1 MEANI
6 DFEWDI
12 LDCLIAIRDSWKQV
26 KQETIVNCWRKAGFE
41 VQMPTVQ
48 QENDEVA
55 GDRDDPTVSIQAE
68 DQLGRG
74 LEKEEVQI
82 FQNIWERLG
91 DVLRIDLPDLNDYL
105 AIDENEADV
114 VAELTD
120 QKIVAEVT
128 DMNRQDVK
136 EETEEA
142 GAEITEITMLQAQ
155 QTIDY
160 LKRYII

>member
-1 MEANI
+1 
-6 DFEWDI
+6 
-12 LDCLIAIRDSWKQV
+12 
-26 KQETIVNCWRKAGFE
+26 
-41 VQMPTVQ
+41 MPTVQ

-55 GDRDDPTVSIQAE
+55 GDRDDPTVSTQAE

-105 AIDENEADV
+105 AIDENDADV
-114 VAELTD
+114 VAKLTD
-120 QKIVAEVT
+120 QEIVAEVT
-128 DMNRQDVK
+128 DMSRQDVE

-155 QTIDY
+155 QAIDC
-160 LKRYII
+160 LKRYIIQSGVPEDVSEEFIAAAAKVDKHLSMTRMQKRKQKKITDYFM

>member
-1 MEANI
+1 
-6 DFEWDI
+6 
-12 LDCLIAIRDSWKQV
+12 
-26 KQETIVNCWRKAGFE
+26 
-41 VQMPTVQ
+41 MPTVQ

-105 AIDENEADV
+105 AIIENNADV

-120 QKIVAEVT
+120 QEIVAEVT
-128 DMNRQDVK
+128 DMNR
-136 EETEEA
+136 
-142 GAEITEITMLQAQ
+142 
-155 QTIDY
+155 
-160 LKRYII
+160 